1 MKKALLLTATS
12 SLLIIAGCSQ
22 QSQIESAINKNL
34 TTQSLCLSV
43 SSTMFAPYGLDNQTL
58 DLLKQKNA
66 VVVIDQLTNGRNGAI
81 DNFTRFNNGRLEALV
96 KAGLLTKTSKNIPAL
111 NPSDKTPI
119 ANTIFVANLYNLT
132 DAGQKTVQD
141 KPAGNLPGDKTQNI
155 LCYAQPQVESI
166 ISTTEHT
173 ISGQKQVTVHYQFK
187 YSNVADWINKPEIKA
202 AFPDIPSQLNTPDK
216 TATIYLGQTSD
227 GWVPITPRF
236 N

>member
-1 MKKALLLTATS
+1 MKKALLVTAAG
-12 SLLIIAGCSQ
+12 SLLVIAGCSQ

-34 TTQSLCLSV
+34 KTQPLCLNI
-43 SSTMFAPYGLDNQTL
+43 SSTIFAPYGMDSLVLQKMRHDNA
-58 DLLKQKNA
+58 A
-66 VVVIDQLTNGRNGAI
+66 VVVNPITNGAFGAT
-81 DNFTRFNNGRLEALV
+81 DNYSELNNTRLEALV
-96 KAGLLTKTSKNIPAL
+96 KAGLLTKTIKTLSAFNPTDQKPISNITF
-111 NPSDKTPI
+111 SVS
-119 ANTIFVANLYNLT
+119 FYNLT

-141 KPAGNLPGDKTQNI
+141 KPASLPGDKSQNI

-202 AFPDIPSQLNTPDK
+202 AFPDIPSQLNTPNK